1 MKLYRIARA
10 EFASD
15 LSGRGGLLSP
25 ARWHNFMPVL
35 YTSVQSS
42 TCILEKLVH
51 LEPDEI
57 HHDLEMVEILVPD
70 AASFL
75 SVAVE
80 DLPVNWSN
88 YPAPRVLEKIG
99 NTWLSSMRSLL
110 LYVPSVCDPFSKNV
124 LVNPAHEEAAAL
136 KILSISPFRFDK
148 RLYNIKAKKP

>member
-1 MKLYRIARA
+1 M
-10 EFASD
+10 E
-15 LSGRGGLLSP
+15 
-25 ARWHNFMPVL
+25 VL
-35 YTSVQSS
+35 YTSIQSP
-42 TCILEKLVH
+42 TCIVENLVH

-57 HHDLEMVEILVPD
+57 YHDLEMVEILVPD

-110 LYVPSVCDPFSKNV
+110 LYVPSDCDPFSKNV

-136 KILSISPFRFDK
+136 KILSKSPFRFDK

>member
-10 EFASD
+10 EFAND
-15 LSGRGGLLSP
+15 LSGRGGLRSP

-35 YTSVQSS
+35 YTSIQSS

-57 HHDLEMVEILVPD
+57 HHDLEMVEIFVPD

-75 SVAVE
+75 SVAAE

-99 NTWLSSMRSLL
+99 NEWLLSNRSLL
-110 LYVPSVCDPFSKNV
+110 LFVPSVCDPFSQNV
-124 LVNPAHEEAAAL
+124 LINPAHEEAVAL

-148 RLYNIKAKKP
+148 RLYNIKAK